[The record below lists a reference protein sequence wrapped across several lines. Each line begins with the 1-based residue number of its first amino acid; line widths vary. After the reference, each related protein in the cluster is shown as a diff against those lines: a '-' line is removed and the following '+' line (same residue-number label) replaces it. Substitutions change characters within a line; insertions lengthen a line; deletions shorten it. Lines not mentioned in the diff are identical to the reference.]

1 MDEASD
7 TIEINIHIPKT
18 GIFFLGNCIRYV
30 WDMSHR
36 FTELLPLEKA
46 LLDGAID
53 IEYVVKSFTSFHWM
67 NDSPVGD
74 TDCSEERANDV
85 DEPPDKVD
93 SVDVLEA
100 QVDVLEAQVEEL
112 EARNERLVDL
122 IDDLY
127 RQLEMAPA
135 IETGVD
141 MLPSDMSEDDTPF

>member
-1 MDEASD
+1 MDKASD

-18 GIFFLGNCIRYV
+18 GIFFLGNCIRYA

-36 FTELLPLEKA
+36 STELLSPEKA
-46 LLDGAID
+46 LLDGSID
-53 IEYVVKSFTSFHWM
+53 IEYVVKSFASFHWM
-67 NDSPVGD
+67 NDTLEGD
-74 TDCSEERANDV
+74 TDCSEERVDGV
-85 DEPPDKVD
+85 DEPQDKED

-100 QVDVLEAQVEEL
+100 QVGVLEAQVEEL

-122 IDDLY
+122 IEDLY

-141 MLPSDMSEDDTPF
+141 MLPSDISEDDTPF